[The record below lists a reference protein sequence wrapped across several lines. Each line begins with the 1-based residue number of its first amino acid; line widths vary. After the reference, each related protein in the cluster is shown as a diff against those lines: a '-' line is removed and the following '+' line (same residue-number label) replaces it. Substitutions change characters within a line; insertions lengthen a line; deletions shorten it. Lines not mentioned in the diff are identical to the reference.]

1 MEHVVVKNPGYRTC
15 RPTSIKIVIKKL
27 DKDKFKDMENFV
39 KKIGMCIFPDYQK
52 EYRPIICKE
61 EGEGVFFYSK

>member
-1 MEHVVVKNPGYRTC
+1 MKHVVVKNLGKRTH

-39 KKIGMCIFPDYQK
+39 KKIGMCIFPDYPK
-52 EYRPIICKE
+52 EYRPILE
-61 EGEGVFFYSK
+61 P